1 MASNASNYKLFGID
15 FSQNPEQRE
24 LIRLIN
30 DDPERTPVVFCRGS
44 AGTGK
49 TFATLA
55 ACLNLVRGKG
65 SKKRYKNIFY
75 VREPVEIGHRLG
87 YLKGTAAEK
96 YGPYIGPLMDNY
108 DHLMANAP
116 QEEQNTSHK
125 MLMKKKVKSV
135 KETDDEIY
143 ESAYYEK
150 LPSDIVPLAPEFMR
164 GRSFSDCIIILDEA
178 QNMTL
183 DELQTMVTRIG
194 TQCKMVIIGSPN
206 QIDVPGQ
213 TAENN
218 AFDTAYEILKP
229 TGLVGFVELAKPMRT
244 SFVVDFDLR
253 FLEYKLKHKDSK
265 I

>member
-1 MASNASNYKLFGID
+1 MASNASNYRLFGID

-65 SKKRYKNIFY
+65 AKKRYKNIFY

-87 YLKGTAAEK
+87 YLKGTATDK
-96 YGPYIGPLMDNY
+96 YGPYLGPLMDNY
-108 DHLMANAP
+108 DHLMEHAGP
-116 QEEQNTSHK
+116 EEQSASFK
-125 MLMKKKVKSV
+125 LMKKKPK
-135 KETDDEIY
+135 KEKDVDDEIF

-150 LPSDIVPLAPEFMR
+150 LPSDIIPLAPEFMR
-164 GRSFSDCIIILDEA
+164 GRSFDNCLIILDEA
-178 QNMTL
+178 QNMDL

-194 TQCKMVIIGSPN
+194 NMCKMIIIGSPN
-206 QIDVPGQ
+206 QIDVQGQ
-213 TAENN
+213 TPEKN
-218 AFDTAYEILKP
+218 AFDISYEILKP
-229 TGLVGFVELAKPMRT
+229 TGLVGFVELARPMRT

-253 FLEYKLKHKDSK
+253 FLEYKLKHQSK
-265 I
+265 K

>member
-1 MASNASNYKLFGID
+1 MASNTSAYHLFGID
-15 FSQNPEQRE
+15 FTQNPQQRE

-30 DDPERTPVVFCRGS
+30 DDPERLPVVFCRGS

-65 SKKRYKNIFY
+65 SKKRYRNIFY

-108 DHLMANAP
+108 EHLMAFASN
-116 QEEQNTSHK
+116 EENIISMK
-125 MLMKKKVKSV
+125 LMRKKAKKDL
-135 KETDDEIY
+135 DDEFF
-143 ESAYYEK
+143 ESSYYEK
-150 LPSDIVPLAPEFMR
+150 LPSDIIPLAPEFMR
-164 GRSFSDCIIILDEA
+164 GRSFNDCLIMLDEA
-178 QNMTL
+178 QNMDL

-194 TQCKMVIIGSPN
+194 TNCKMIIIGSPN

-213 TAENN
+213 TPEKN
-218 AFDTAYEILKP
+218 AFDIAYEILKP
-229 TGLVGFVELAKPMRT
+229 TGLIGYVELSAPMRT

-253 FLEYKLKHKDSK
+253 FLEYKLKHREKK
-265 I
+265 N

>member
-1 MASNASNYKLFGID
+1 MASNSSNYQLYGID
-15 FSQNPEQRE
+15 FTQNPEQRE

-30 DDPERTPVVFCRGS
+30 DDPERTPVVFCKGS

-55 ACLNLVRGKG
+55 AALNLVRGKG

-87 YLKGTAAEK
+87 YLKGTAEEK
-96 YGPYIGPLMDNY
+96 YGPYLGPLLDNY
-108 DHLMANAP
+108 NHLMAHASV
-116 QEEQNTSHK
+116 EEQNLSMK
-125 MLMKKKVKSV
+125 LMKRKAKKDQ
-135 KETDDEIY
+135 DDEVY

-150 LPSDIVPLAPEFMR
+150 LPSDIIPLAPEFMR
-164 GRSFSDCIIILDEA
+164 GRSFDDCIIILDEA
-178 QNMTL
+178 QNMNL

-194 TQCKMVIIGSPN
+194 NMCKMVIIGSPN

-213 TAENN
+213 TPEKND
-218 AFDTAYEILKP
+218 FEIAYEILKP

-253 FLEYKLKHKDSK
+253 FTEYKIRNKK
-265 I
+265 

>member
-1 MASNASNYKLFGID
+1 MASNPSAYQLFGID
-15 FSQNPEQRE
+15 FTQNPEQRE

-30 DDPERTPVVFCRGS
+30 DDPERTPVVFCKGS

-87 YLKGTAAEK
+87 YLKGTAEEK
-96 YGPYIGPLMDNY
+96 YGPYLGPLLDNY
-108 DHLMANAP
+108 NHLMAHASS
-116 QEEQNTSHK
+116 EEQVAGVRLLKHK
-125 MLMKKKVKSV
+125 PKKDA
-135 KETDDEIY
+135 DDEIY

-150 LPSDIVPLAPEFMR
+150 LPSDIIPLAPEFMR
-164 GRSFSDCIIILDEA
+164 GRSFDDCLIILDEA
-178 QNMTL
+178 QNMNL

-194 TQCKMVIIGSPN
+194 NACKMIIIGSPN

-213 TAENN
+213 TPEAN
-218 AFDTAYEILKP
+218 AFETAYEILKP
-229 TGLVGFVELAKPMRT
+229 TGLVGYVELAKPMRT

-253 FLEYKLKHKDSK
+253 FTEYKLKHKTK
-265 I
+265 

>member
-15 FSQNPEQRE
+15 FTQNPEQRE

-30 DDPERTPVVFCRGS
+30 DDPERTPVVFCKGS

-49 TFATLA
+49 TFAALA
-55 ACLNLVRGKG
+55 GCLNLVRGKG
-65 SKKRYKNIFY
+65 AKKRYKNIFY

-87 YLKGTAAEK
+87 YLKGTATEK

-116 QEEQNTSHK
+116 QEEQNFSHK
-125 MLMKKKVKSV
+125 MLRKKIKGAQDV
-135 KETDDEIY
+135 DDEIY

-150 LPSDIVPLAPEFMR
+150 LPSDIIPLAPEFMR
-164 GRSFSDCIIILDEA
+164 GRSFNDCLIMLDEA
-178 QNMTL
+178 QNMDL

-194 TQCKMVIIGSPN
+194 ANCKMVIIGSPN

-213 TAENN
+213 TPEQN
-218 AFDTAYEILKP
+218 AFEISYEILKP
-229 TGLVGFVELAKPMRT
+229 TGLVGYVELTRPMRT

-253 FLEYKLKHKDSK
+253 FLEYKLKHQTKK
-265 I
+265 Q

>member
-1 MASNASNYKLFGID
+1 MAAKTSNYLLFGID

-30 DDPERTPVVFCRGS
+30 DDPERTPVVFCKGS

-108 DHLMANAP
+108 DHLMSNAP
-116 QEEQNTSHK
+116 LEEQNAAYKLLKRKT
-125 MLMKKKVKSV
+125 KKDA
-135 KETDDEIY
+135 DDEIY

-164 GRSFSDCIIILDEA
+164 GRSFDDCLIILDEA
-178 QNMTL
+178 QNMDL

-194 TQCKMVIIGSPN
+194 KNCKMIIIGSPN

-213 TAENN
+213 TPEEN
-218 AFDTAYEILKP
+218 AFDTSYEILKP
-229 TGLVGFVELAKPMRT
+229 TGLIGYVELSRPMRT

-253 FLEYKLKHKDSK
+253 FLEYKMKHQKKKS
-265 I
+265 

>member
-1 MASNASNYKLFGID
+1 MASNLSHYLLFGID

-30 DDPERTPVVFCRGS
+30 DDPERTPVVYCKGS

-116 QEEQNTSHK
+116 MEEQNANYK
-125 MLMKKKVKSV
+125 LLKKKTK
-135 KETDDEIY
+135 KDADDEIY
-143 ESAYYEK
+143 ESTYYEK
-150 LPSDIVPLAPEFMR
+150 LPADIIPLAPEFMR
-164 GRSFSDCIIILDEA
+164 GRSFDDCLIMLDEA
-178 QNMTL
+178 QNMDL

-194 TQCKMVIIGSPN
+194 KNCKMIIIGSPN
-206 QIDVPGQ
+206 QIDVQGQ
-213 TAENN
+213 TPEKN
-218 AFDTAYEILKP
+218 AFEISYEILKP
-229 TGLVGFVELAKPMRT
+229 TGLIGYVELSRPMRT

-253 FLEYKLKHKDSK
+253 FLEYKLKHQTKK
-265 I
+265 Q